1 MKLVNT
7 ATHVL
12 IVSDGKTTHVMVP
25 GVAQDVPDAVV
36 DQECK
41 EHLESGVLKEHTEV
55 DAKPKAG
62 DAKPKAGKKPAATE

>member
-12 IVSDGKTTHVMVP
+12 IVSDGKTTHVLVP
-25 GVAQDVPDAVV
+25 GVAQDVPDEVV

-41 EHLESGVLKEHTEV
+41 EHLASGVLKEHTE
-55 DAKPKAG
+55 
-62 DAKPKAGKKPAATE
+62 AKPKAGKKSAATE